1 MESSQRRKG
10 EAERTKSIPN
20 RKWHVQEP
28 WRDTELVFEKL
39 KESQW
44 DWRVGRKES
53 RRNCETGEAHGK
65 RVLINTR
72 AHQLQEDV
80 WLLFEIRWEVVKEL
94 FLWILCG
101 RLNAQKEGIEAGKVD
116 SRLLQCRWEMMVVQT
131 MVAAVEMEVY
141 GVETCLPAFTYGQ
154 RNTRMLRQVR
164 HRVWSLW
171 VSSTSQTWGCLL
183 WPLQV
188 GASVPSSALMI
199 PRGI

>member
-65 RVLINTR
+65 RDQHKSSSAAGRRLVAVWNTMGSR
-72 AHQLQEDV
+72 ERIISLDTM
-80 WLLFEIRWEVVKEL
+80 WETKCTERRNRS
-94 FLWILCG
+94 G
-101 RLNAQKEGIEAGKVD
+101 E
-116 SRLLQCRWEMMVVQT
+116 SRQQ
-131 MVAAVEMEVY
+131 AIAV
-141 GVETCLPAFTYGQ
+141 
-154 RNTRMLRQVR
+154 QVR
-164 HRVWSLW
+164 NDGGSDYGGCSWDGSLW
-171 VSSTSQTWGCLL
+171 SRDMFTSIYL
-183 WPLQV
+183 WPKKHAHV
-188 GASVPSSALMI
+188 KAG
-199 PRGI
+199 